1 MNTAIQRFDETRDAL
16 LDALDERDWDAIG
29 RLDEACRVCIDD
41 MLTASV
47 VDEVQVKAK
56 LEDLLVVYRNL
67 LEATMGERQAIAEQM
82 SQINQ
87 AKSAA
92 KVYHLFS

>member
-1 MNTAIQRFDETRDAL
+1 VNTAIQRFDETRDAL
-16 LDALDERDWDAIG
+16 LSALGERDWEAIG
-29 RLDEACRVCIDD
+29 KLDETCRGCIDD
-41 MLTASV
+41 MLTADV
-47 VDEVQVKAK
+47 VDEAQIKAK
-56 LEDLLVVYRNL
+56 LEGLLEVYRDLLD
-67 LEATMGERQAIAEQM
+67 ATIGERQAIATEM

>member
-1 MNTAIQRFDETRDAL
+1 MSNAMQRFDETRDAL
-16 LDALDERDWDAIG
+16 LNALGERDWDAIG
-29 RLDEACRVCIDD
+29 RLDETCRVCIDD
-41 MLTASV
+41 MLTAPL
-47 VDEVQVKAK
+47 VDEREVKAK
-56 LEDLLVVYRNL
+56 LEDLLEVYRDL
-67 LEATMGERQAIAEQM
+67 LSATMGERQAIAEEM